1 MRIEAV
7 LFTFIGVFFFPV
19 TAVYWILSRE
29 WVGTVCMLLS
39 GFFALMIGYYLG
51 FTARRMTARPSDRPD
66 GEIAEDVG
74 EIGFFAPHSWWP
86 IALAASAAIFGLGLI
101 IGPFLALTGFVM
113 VMASVFGLL
122 FEYYVGINRSQAHT
136 LGELQAMGERPTS
149 TRKFLG
155 DA

>member
-1 MRIEAV
+1 MKLEAT
-7 LFTFIGVFFFPV
+7 LFSVIGIFFFPV
-19 TAVYWILSRE
+19 TLVYWVLSRE
-29 WVGTVCMLLS
+29 WVGTVAMLFS

-66 GEIAEDVG
+66 GEIAEDAG
-74 EIGFFAPHSWWP
+74 EVGFFAPHSWWP
-86 IALAASAAIFGLGLI
+86 IALAASSAVLGLGLI

-113 VMASVFGLL
+113 VMGSVFGFL

-149 TRKFLG
+149 SRKFLG
-155 DA
+155 E

>member
-1 MRIEAV
+1 MKLEAA
-7 LFTFIGVFFFPV
+7 LFSLIGVFFFPV
-19 TAVYWILSRE
+19 TLVYWLLSRE

-86 IALAASAAIFGLGLI
+86 IALAFSATVLGVGLI
-101 IGPFLALTGFVM
+101 IGPFLALTGLAM
-113 VMASVFGLL
+113 VMAATLGML

-149 TRKFLG
+149 SRKFLG
-155 DA
+155 D